1 MGSGLVVLWA
11 DLDLGARTVAGEAR
25 GLPVDGQRAVACAI
39 VNRAIA
45 RHRGELH
52 VAGVVLEP
60 WQFSC
65 WNAGDPNRDV
75 ICDLAAADRVYR
87 VALGAF
93 LWALDAAGTPLDPTF
108 GATHYWHDSIPTPA
122 WARGAQVLTRLDGHT
137 FVRVA

>member
-1 MGSGLVVLWA
+1 MGSRLVVLWA

-25 GLPVDGQRAVACAI
+25 GLPLAGQVAVACAM

-52 VAGVVLEP
+52 IAGVVLEP
-60 WQFSC
+60 LQFSC

-75 ICDLAAADRVYR
+75 ICDLSAADRVYR
-87 VALGAF
+87 TALQAF
-93 LWALDAAGTPLDPTF
+93 LSALDLAGTPADPTRA
-108 GATHYWHDSIPTPA
+108 ATHYWHESIPVPA
-122 WARGAQVLTRLDGHT
+122 WARGAPVLARIDGHA